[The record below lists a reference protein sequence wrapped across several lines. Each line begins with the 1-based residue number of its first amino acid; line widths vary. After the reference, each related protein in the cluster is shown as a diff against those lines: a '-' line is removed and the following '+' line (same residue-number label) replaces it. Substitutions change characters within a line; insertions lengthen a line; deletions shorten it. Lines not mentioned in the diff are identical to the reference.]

1 MDLFSGLESLGI
13 EGLGDL
19 DIYDDDSAKNE
30 EGDADTQK
38 VVKTKAPEAVE
49 AEYIFDKTYT
59 CPVCDRS
66 FKSKTLK
73 ANKAKLI
80 STDLDLRPV
89 YQNIDIVKYD
99 VVACPCC
106 GYAVLNRYFA
116 PLTTMQVKKI
126 KEAIS
131 KNYKI
136 KEEKKSKIY
145 SYEEAIERGKLALL
159 SSVIKVGKDSEKAY
173 VCLKTAWLFRG
184 KAEHLPEN
192 ETEEIKRCEKEE
204 EAFLSK
210 AYDGFVSARKKELFP
225 ICGMDE
231 LTFDY
236 LLAALAHRLGHLEV
250 SAKMVGDIL
259 GKHTANRRVKEK
271 TRILK
276 DVLVQDIQAKKSKV
290 NI

>member
-1 MDLFSGLESLGI
+1 M
-13 EGLGDL
+13 
-19 DIYDDDSAKNE
+19 
-30 EGDADTQK
+30 
-38 VVKTKAPEAVE
+38 
-49 AEYIFDKTYT
+49 
-59 CPVCDRS
+59 
-66 FKSKTLK
+66 
-73 ANKAKLI
+73 
-80 STDLDLRPV
+80 
-89 YQNIDIVKYD
+89 
-99 VVACPCC
+99 
-106 GYAVLNRYFA
+106 
-116 PLTTMQVKKI
+116 
-126 KEAIS
+126 
-131 KNYKI
+131 
-136 KEEKKSKIY
+136 
-145 SYEEAIERGKLALL
+145 
-159 SSVIKVGKDSEKAY
+159 
-173 VCLKTAWLFRG
+173 
-184 KAEHLPEN
+184 PEN

-276 DVLVQDIQAKKSKV
+276 DALLQDIQAKKQ